1 MAKRFDRLCR
11 MSFSEICNVR
21 EAINQCYIL
30 NCCGMKTL
38 FDMIFGVVKFT
49 FKVTFWIIGVV
60 IALLIG
66 SCPD

>member
-1 MAKRFDRLCR
+1 
-11 MSFSEICNVR
+11 
-21 EAINQCYIL
+21 
-30 NCCGMKTL
+30 MKTL

-60 IALLIG
+60 IALLID

>member
-1 MAKRFDRLCR
+1 
-11 MSFSEICNVR
+11 
-21 EAINQCYIL
+21 
-30 NCCGMKTL
+30 MKTL
-38 FDMIFGVVKFT
+38 FDMIFVVDKFT

>member
-1 MAKRFDRLCR
+1 
-11 MSFSEICNVR
+11 
-21 EAINQCYIL
+21 
-30 NCCGMKTL
+30 MKTL

-66 SCPD
+66 PLLSFFLAVILLRLCWTHELYAHYIAYAFC

>member
-1 MAKRFDRLCR
+1 
-11 MSFSEICNVR
+11 
-21 EAINQCYIL
+21 
-30 NCCGMKTL
+30 MKTL

-66 SCPD
+66 SSPD